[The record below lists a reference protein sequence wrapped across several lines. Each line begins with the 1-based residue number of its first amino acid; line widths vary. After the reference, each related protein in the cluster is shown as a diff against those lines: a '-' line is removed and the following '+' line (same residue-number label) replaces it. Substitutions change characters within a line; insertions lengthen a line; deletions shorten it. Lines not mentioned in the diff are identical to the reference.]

1 MNNPLLPVLLV
12 LVATLVSGIALGVL
26 AHATWRRRRQLV
38 SPLSVDGLAER
49 ADVNGQ
55 ALVQMAKAMRER
67 AAEEQRDNRRTEL
80 LRWARLAEQA
90 AQEHL
95 ECINA
100 ISLDALHQ
108 VSEATVHL
116 GDFRPAS
123 DDRRRNPPM
132 GPVARHLIR
141 GGRLHG

>member
-100 ISLDALHQ
+100 ISLDALQQ

-116 GDFRPAS
+116 GDFRPS
-123 DDRRRNPPM
+123 GEDRRRNPPM
-132 GPVARHLIR
+132 KAPPILWRSRH
-141 GGRLHG
+141 G

>member
-1 MNNPLLPVLLV
+1 MNNPLIPVLLV

-67 AAEEQRDNRRTEL
+67 AAEEQRDTRRTEL

-100 ISLDALHQ
+100 ISLDALQQ

>member
-1 MNNPLLPVLLV
+1 MNNPLLPVALV

-26 AHATWRRRRQLV
+26 GHALWRRRRQLV

-67 AAEEQRDNRRTEL
+67 AAEEQRDIRRTEL
-80 LRWARLAEQA
+80 LRWARLAEQS

-100 ISLDALHQ
+100 ISLDALQQ

-132 GPVARHLIR
+132 KAPPLLWRSRH
-141 GGRLHG
+141 G